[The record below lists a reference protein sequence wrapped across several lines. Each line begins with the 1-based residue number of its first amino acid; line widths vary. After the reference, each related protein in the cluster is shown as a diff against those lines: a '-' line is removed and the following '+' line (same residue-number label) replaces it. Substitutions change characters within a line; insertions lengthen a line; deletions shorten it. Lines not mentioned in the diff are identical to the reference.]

1 MQRVANEMLSGLG
14 PVDVQTLAR
23 RLASGDVTSVEQ
35 LLAASKPPS
44 RRRPRRTDLVT
55 LRVRID
61 LAGTRPPVWRRLE
74 LASDLFLDDVHEIMQ
89 AAFGWTDSHLH
100 RFGCGP
106 TYYSR
111 ETEYYLCPY
120 SVDEGD
126 EGVPE
131 KQVRLDEVLVD
142 VGDRLF

>member
-1 MQRVANEMLSGLG
+1 
-14 PVDVQTLAR
+14 
-23 RLASGDVTSVEQ
+23 
-35 LLAASKPPS
+35 
-44 RRRPRRTDLVT
+44 VT
-55 LRVRID
+55 LRVRVD
-61 LAGTRPPVWRRLE
+61 LADTKPPVWRRLE

-106 TYYSR
+106 AYYSR
-111 ETEYYLCPY
+111 ETEYYRCPY

-131 KQVRLDEVLVD
+131 DQVGSVVSRPHTKSPARQGISSTRCGRRMDSTSCVCPASRTSRAEVFRHKHRI
-142 VGDRLF
+142 GRGH